1 MALPKQVQAQLA
13 EVEELEKTL
22 TAQKDEPKKKKAKEP
37 EVLEEKPEDTEAE
50 VPVEAEAAV

>member
-22 TAQKDEPKKKKAKEP
+22 NAQQEEPKKKKQKS
-37 EVLEEKPEDTEAE
+37 LKFQR
-50 VPVEAEAAV
+50 